1 MRRVYIA
8 TQRLD
13 AYLLRDALA
22 HRGIE
27 ARVFNEYAQ
36 GGLGDIPFDAVQPQV
51 WVDAQDF
58 ERALKVVDEFK
69 NRRDAAPSKVC
80 PNCAEINPGS
90 FELCWKCG
98 AGLESPCQE
107 EAQ

>member
-1 MRRVYIA
+1 MRRVYVA

-27 ARVFNEYAQ
+27 AQVFNEYAQ
-36 GGLGDIPFDAVQPQV
+36 GGLGDIPLDAVQPQV
-51 WVDAQDF
+51 WVDDEDF
-58 ERALKVVDEFK
+58 ESAQEVVSEFR
-69 NRRDAAPSKVC
+69 NRGPEAPGRIC
-80 PNCAEINPGS
+80 PYCEELNPGS

-98 AGLESPCQE
+98 GGLESTQLGE
-107 EAQ
+107 IR